1 MKIIKY
7 ITLILVI
14 AVTFMSCED
23 DQDLT
28 KINESNF
35 VASVLSGI
43 TADQNYVLVKDTTS
57 E

>member
-28 KINESNF
+28 KINESKTNF
-35 VASVLSGI
+35 LISKYQKNRF
-43 TADQNYVLVKDTTS
+43 DKQ
-57 E
+57 